1 MIFSSLKKNEDFRTI
16 YNRGKS
22 FANRQLVFYYMPN
35 KLSENR
41 IGFSISKKF
50 GKAVYRNKA
59 RRRLKEILR
68 ASSCKKQGYDMIFIV
83 RPGAKEADYATLEKS
98 VTHLFQKTEMI

>member
-1 MIFSSLKKNEDFRTI
+1 MIFSSLKKNEDFRTV

-35 KLSENR
+35 R
-41 IGFSISKKF
+41 VGFSISKKF

>member
-1 MIFSSLKKNEDFRTI
+1 MIFSSLKKNEDFRTV

-41 IGFSISKKF
+41 VGFSISKKF

-59 RRRLKEILR
+59 R
-68 ASSCKKQGYDMIFIV
+68 
-83 RPGAKEADYATLEKS
+83 
-98 VTHLFQKTEMI
+98 